1 MNTLINE
8 RDAARRLGL
17 SVATMRRRRLF
28 RLPPTWAKLGGRVL
42 YREEDLEEFVAANLV
57 SAAVSISAKPRGEGG
72 LRENRRQPSS

>member
-1 MNTLINE
+1 MNTLMNE

-42 YREEDLEEFVAANLV
+42 YREEDLEEFVAASLV
-57 SAAVSISAKPRGEGG
+57 GAAVNIPTKPRREAKPRGKA
-72 LRENRRQPSS
+72 L